1 MYIYSVY
8 TYTIYVIYSLFMYL
22 YIYIHMRPHIYIYI
36 SYVIVYILYEPSK
49 MITKNH
55 FGQIVKGP
63 WQNVSCMI
71 WLSTIVAC
79 DYWLIHLATC
89 LRAHPP
95 PQYLFWSQV
104 PSRDSWLSLLE
115 VFVVYPRV
123 IEWYC
128 FVPACRRQDVFSCR
142 ISCSV
147 RVVKCVEKNQTFNL
161 QVA

>member
-22 YIYIHMRPHIYIYI
+22 YIYMRPHIYIYHMLL
-36 SYVIVYILYEPSK
+36 YIYYMNQAKWSLR
-49 MITKNH
+49 ITLDKLWKVLDKT
-55 FGQIVKGP
+55 FLV
-63 WQNVSCMI
+63 WYDC
-71 WLSTIVAC
+71 STIVAC

-128 FVPACRRQDVFSCR
+128 FVQACRRQDVFSCR

-147 RVVKCVEKNQTFNL
+147 RVVKCVEKKQTFNL